1 MVSQEWL
8 TYKKVKGCSSS
19 VWEAR
24 SVAPMF
30 SGALSERVLTS
41 VPVVADNIVPFGV
54 MFLTRSED
62 RCSSDIGLF

>member
-19 VWEAR
+19 AWD
-24 SVAPMF
+24 APMF

-54 MFLTRSED
+54 NVLN
-62 RCSSDIGLF
+62 